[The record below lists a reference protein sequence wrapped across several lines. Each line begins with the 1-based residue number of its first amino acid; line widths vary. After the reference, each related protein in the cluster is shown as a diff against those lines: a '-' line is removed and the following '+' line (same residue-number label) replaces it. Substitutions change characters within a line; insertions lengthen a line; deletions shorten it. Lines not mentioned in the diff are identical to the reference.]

1 MLARVYTN
9 AVVLMLFATA
19 CSVMFTMNATAW
31 DLQKTAFIFASTLAG
46 GFLSVGMTFASKELA
61 VGSRHITPLNLNVL
75 LAVGTG
81 FLTIGAVF
89 LYLPASV
96 FLDLV
101 AEGMVSGL
109 AGTSV
114 GIIMAFA
121 KKDRD
126 DDGY

>member
-1 MLARVYTN
+1 MMARIYTN
-9 AVVLMLFATA
+9 AIVLMLLATA
-19 CSVMFTMNATAW
+19 SSVIFTMNATAW
-31 DLQKTAFIFASTLAG
+31 DLQKTAFIFAATLAG

-61 VGSRHITPLNLNVL
+61 VGSHVTPLNLNVL
-75 LAVGTG
+75 VAVGTG

-109 AGTSV
+109 AGTAV

-126 DDGY
+126 DNGH